1 MFGLFFWFYNAECLS
16 VYNCILKVFSSDG
29 FLLFIYIICCRC
41 SRLSPLTC
49 CVSCSSPTP
58 FYSCFVQLAL
68 RAQTQNMSGS
78 VLLTT
83 EASQLSVGIAEVAY
97 YIENPKTTSKRI
109 IFMELFDILE
119 MLRKLAILCK

>member
-1 MFGLFFWFYNAECLS
+1 
-16 VYNCILKVFSSDG
+16 
-29 FLLFIYIICCRC
+29 
-41 SRLSPLTC
+41 
-49 CVSCSSPTP
+49 
-58 FYSCFVQLAL
+58 
-68 RAQTQNMSGS
+68 MSGS

-83 EASQLSVGIAEVAY
+83 EASQLSVWIAEVAY

>member
-1 MFGLFFWFYNAECLS
+1 MHFLCDRAVLGYPRRHAAFPVRRTRLFAHALCNSPYGL
-16 VYNCILKVFSSDG
+16 K
-29 FLLFIYIICCRC
+29 
-41 SRLSPLTC
+41 
-49 CVSCSSPTP
+49 
-58 FYSCFVQLAL
+58 
-68 RAQTQNMSGS
+68 QTQNMSGS

-83 EASQLSVGIAEVAY
+83 EASQLSVGIAEVAC

>member
-1 MFGLFFWFYNAECLS
+1 MLSTRKLGIIVGNLLRIIPFTLLSTAIPTDMMRFLFVTHAFFAHALCNSPYGL
-16 VYNCILKVFSSDG
+16 K
-29 FLLFIYIICCRC
+29 
-41 SRLSPLTC
+41 
-49 CVSCSSPTP
+49 
-58 FYSCFVQLAL
+58 
-68 RAQTQNMSGS
+68 QTQNMSGS
-78 VLLTT
+78 LLLTT

>member
-1 MFGLFFWFYNAECLS
+1 MLSTRELAAHHSFYTTVHRYPHRHDAFPVRHPCLFAHALCNSPYGL
-16 VYNCILKVFSSDG
+16 K
-29 FLLFIYIICCRC
+29 
-41 SRLSPLTC
+41 
-49 CVSCSSPTP
+49 
-58 FYSCFVQLAL
+58 
-68 RAQTQNMSGS
+68 QTQNMSGS
-78 VLLTT
+78 LLLTT